1 MHFEIIKKYISIIN
15 ESATGTF
22 SVIHQST
29 NYFRLQEV
37 VSDKWTMSIAWKNS
51 CEIGSIMFEWT
62 CLKVETNS
70 FSKKKKDYL
79 SILRKVYSST
89 VKNE

>member
-1 MHFEIIKKYISIIN
+1 
-15 ESATGTF
+15 
-22 SVIHQST
+22 
-29 NYFRLQEV
+29 
-37 VSDKWTMSIAWKNS
+37 
-51 CEIGSIMFEWT
+51 MFEWT